1 VDLVLAGDSHTLA
14 FQGALERMTAA
25 EREGLGRP
33 LRVGHLFLGHLN
45 AEPFCA
51 RSGDR
56 ITFHRENVRQALEAF
71 TGRPYM
77 CREDRA
83 AVWGLSVGLMTTLL
97 VRSET
102 WRRFVPWSI
111 DAGDGRRPL
120 SDGVIETVARAANR
134 HVREFFSH
142 LAALEIRCFCI
153 AAPPLSAHEPALD
166 RGTSVMLEVDRIA
179 RRAMA
184 ADLEALG
191 VRVVW
196 PPDHVYEG
204 APRRSLL
211 RSDLAV
217 PGDTH
222 HANSNYGRIMVEH
235 IIEKT
240 SDIHPWLLLPPLC
253 RKGCETAPR

>member
-1 VDLVLAGDSHTLA
+1 MDLVLAGDSHILA
-14 FQGALERMTAA
+14 FQGALDRMTAA
-25 EREGLGRP
+25 EREGLGRRIHV
-33 LRVGHLFLGHLN
+33 LHLFLGHEN

-51 RSGDR
+51 LVEDR
-56 ITFHRENVRQALEAF
+56 ITFHREDVRHVLEAF
-71 TGRPYM
+71 TGRHYM
-77 CREDRA
+77 GRGDRA
-83 AVWGLSVGLMTTLL
+83 AVWGFSVGLMTTLL

-111 DAGDGRRPL
+111 DPGDGRHPL
-120 SDGVIETVARAANR
+120 SQGVIDAVARAANR

-142 LAALEIRCFCI
+142 LAALGIRCFCI
-153 AAPPLSAHEPALD
+153 AAPPLGASEPALD
-166 RGTSVMLEVDRIA
+166 RGVSVMLEVDRLA
-179 RRAMA
+179 RAAMA
-184 ADLEALG
+184 AELAALG

-196 PPDHVYEG
+196 PPDQVYAG

-222 HANSNYGRIMVEH
+222 HANSTYGRIMLEH
-235 IIEKT
+235 ILEET
-240 SDIHPWLLLPPLC
+240 SDIHPWLLLPPLG